1 MNTDW
6 LFSAPMN
13 IKNIN
18 SFAGPHT
25 HTHTFTHTPNK
36 HNTHTYT
43 NTHTYSTAVTEIV
56 LHSLISRS
64 KAIQQGLF
72 VMCHFYNH
80 CNPFNMSLMYYS
92 IWCPGGGGEW
102 ADLGLPQNKNSVRF
116 PTMSQGW
123 ISESSMFPKV
133 QSHLCYKNSISEFS
147 KVNIT
152 QYIHVRIPRM

>member
-1 MNTDW
+1 
-6 LFSAPMN
+6 MN

-92 IWCPGGGGEW
+92 IWCPGGGGENGQT
-102 ADLGLPQNKNSVRF
+102 LGCHRTKIVSDSPPWVKVGYQNHPCSPRSNPTFVIKIQYQNSPRSILLN
-116 PTMSQGW
+116 T
-123 ISESSMFPKV
+123 SM
-133 QSHLCYKNSISEFS
+133 SEFQGCRN
-147 KVNIT
+147 VF
-152 QYIHVRIPRM
+152 H